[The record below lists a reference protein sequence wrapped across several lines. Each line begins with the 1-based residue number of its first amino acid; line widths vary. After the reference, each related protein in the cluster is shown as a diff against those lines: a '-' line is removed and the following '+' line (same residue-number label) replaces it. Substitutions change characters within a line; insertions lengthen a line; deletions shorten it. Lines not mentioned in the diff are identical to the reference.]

1 MSEHNQATSTSIL
14 HTHLLKAIF
23 GEIITSIIGPFIGS
37 EINTGVGL
45 YPYIPN
51 IANIVIILFPI
62 LFVFEILSSQ
72 KRLAPTT
79 ILISFFS
86 TCLIIGGLDGG
97 MFSTPSMVGIC
108 GLYLIYKNHHHID
121 YYIGGVILKNKKILT
136 EYQTH
141 KNTNLNKL
149 KIYLHRLLPYIVV
162 ILFIGLRIS
171 IAVFG
176 ANNEY
181 YTLEVINP
189 TDNIELNDF
198 PIESVQHEENKIIYT
213 LNHNYNELDLIKD
226 LKKPLNNK
234 CDYYTISW
242 NIYSYI

>member
-108 GLYLIYKNHHHID
+108 GLYLIYKNHHYID